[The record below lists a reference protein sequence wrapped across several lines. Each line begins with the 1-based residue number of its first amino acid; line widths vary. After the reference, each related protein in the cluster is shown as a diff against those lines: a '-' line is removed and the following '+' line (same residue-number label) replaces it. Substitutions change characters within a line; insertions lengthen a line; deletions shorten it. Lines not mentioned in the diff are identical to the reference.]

1 MKIIKMLS
9 VVLAAVIAVSA
20 LAMLSG
26 CGKGD
31 TAATAAPTVKP
42 TVAATVAATDAAQD
56 KTQNNAQNNAQNN
69 DAGNQSQQ
77 NNAQAETSPVDA
89 DGYIDQQTAIANVKQ
104 QAGSGAQIISCEK
117 GTSPDG
123 APCYVVVVAPVTA
136 SEEATTV
143 TYYSGYLFCYAEDAA
158 SNADPDVYID
168 EQTAIANVKQQ
179 AGSGAQIISCE
190 KGTSPDGAACYVV
203 VVAPITAS
211 EEAVYDTYY
220 SGYQF
225 CYKASSDN
233 SAE

>member
-1 MKIIKMLS
+1 MKMIKMLS

-31 TAATAAPTVKP
+31 TAATAAPIVKP

-123 APCYVVVVAPVTA
+123 A
-136 SEEATTV
+136 
-143 TYYSGYLFCYAEDAA
+143 
-158 SNADPDVYID
+158 
-168 EQTAIANVKQQ
+168 
-179 AGSGAQIISCE
+179 
-190 KGTSPDGAACYVV
+190 ACYVV

>member
-1 MKIIKMLS
+1 MKMIKMLS
-9 VVLAAVIAVSA
+9 VILAAVIAVSA

-31 TAATAAPTVKP
+31 TAATTAPTVKP

-56 KTQNNAQNNAQNN
+56 KTQNNAQNN

-104 QAGSGAQIISCEK
+104 H
-117 GTSPDG
+117 
-123 APCYVVVVAPVTA
+123 
-136 SEEATTV
+136 
-143 TYYSGYLFCYAEDAA
+143 
-158 SNADPDVYID
+158 
-168 EQTAIANVKQQ
+168 